1 MYSRTVLIGAMVIC
15 GALIAAPAFAQAHAG
30 VRAGISDDPD
40 QFFFG
45 GHIETRELMK
55 NVTFR
60 PNAEIGIGDHATLVA
75 LNFEFVYSVPIQGK
89 PARLYFGGGPAL
101 NIWSIDDDFLP
112 SGFRGRDT
120 GGGFN
125 ILAGVQHNSGLFGE
139 LKVGFV
145 DSAELKVM
153 IGYAFK

>member
-1 MYSRTVLIGAMVIC
+1 MHSRCRSVLIGAMVVC
-15 GALIAAPAFAQAHAG
+15 GALVAAPAFAQAHAG
-30 VRAGISDDPD
+30 VRAGLSVEPD

-45 GHIETRELMK
+45 GHIETRELMN

-60 PNAEIGIGDHATLVA
+60 PNAEIGIGDNVTLVA
-75 LNFEFVYSVPIQGK
+75 LNFEFVYSVPIQNK
-89 PARLYFGGGPAL
+89 PARVYFGAGPSI
-101 NIWSIDDDFLP
+101 NFWSFDDD
-112 SGFRGRDT
+112 SDA

-125 ILAGVQHNSGLFGE
+125 VLVGVQHNKGLFGE